1 MEWDDELEEFTT
13 PVGDLLDDD
22 FLNAAASR
30 AITAAPGIDDL

>member
-22 FLNAAASR
+22 VLNAAASR